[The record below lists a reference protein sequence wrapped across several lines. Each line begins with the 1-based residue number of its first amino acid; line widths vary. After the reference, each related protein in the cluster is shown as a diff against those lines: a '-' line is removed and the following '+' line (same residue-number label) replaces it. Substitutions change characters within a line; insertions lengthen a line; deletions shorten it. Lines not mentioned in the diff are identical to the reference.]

1 MRTNRLN
8 IFIWGQRYFDA
19 ELSFTCKACIQKVV
33 ILDLDGSIYILEI
46 LSHPDHQNV
55 RDNVREVCSVKPE
68 EAPRLPRYNL
78 GGW

>member
-1 MRTNRLN
+1 M
-8 IFIWGQRYFDA
+8 
-19 ELSFTCKACIQKVV
+19 